1 MNILIIDDDKN
12 YLADVLMMLGDE
24 YNCFT
29 ATSAKKGLRIF
40 KNEII
45 DLVLLDIY
53 LNSEYE
59 GLELLE
65 IFKKLDALVP
75 IIMIT
80 NYDDVST
87 VVKAM
92 KMEAYDY
99 FDKKFEFMKL
109 EQSIRNALNE
119 RRLILENLGLQE
131 ELRQYESAII
141 YKSQKMKAVFNK
153 IRQAAATDSTVLITG
168 ETGTGKNL
176 VAKEIHRLSERSAK
190 PFITVNANAIPET
203 MFESELFGH
212 EKGAFTGALQLRR
225 GKFELAEGGAIFLDE
240 ISEIEPQFQAKLLR
254 VIEDKEFE
262 RIGGANTQKLN
273 VRIISATHRNLDDMI
288 SQGKFR
294 SDIYYRLNVFPI
306 HIPPL
311 RERIEDIEPLVNHF
325 IAQYSKQMGKEIYG
339 VSKECLQY
347 LKSHDWP
354 GNVRELM
361 NAIERACIQ
370 ANAPTLS
377 LDYFEELHFETRSI
391 PTYKEARTRC
401 LETFKQEY
409 FSKVIEIAEGNITEA
424 AKLMDIPRPSLHEML
439 RNLGDNRDIQAGV

>member
-1 MNILIIDDDKN
+1 MTILIIDDDKD
-12 YLADVLMMLGDE
+12 YLTDVLMMLGDE

-40 KNEII
+40 KNEIV

-65 IFKKLDALVP
+65 TFKKLDALVP

-92 KMEAYDY
+92 KMKAYDY

-119 RRLILENLGLQE
+119 RRLILENLGLHE

-176 VAKEIHRLSERSAK
+176 VAKEIHRLSERSAR

-212 EKGAFTGALQLRR
+212 ERGAFTGALQLRR
-225 GKFELAEGGAIFLDE
+225 GKFELAEGGTIFLDE

-254 VIEDKEFE
+254 VVDDKEFE
-262 RIGGANTQKLN
+262 RIGGTNTRKLN
-273 VRIISATHRNLDDMI
+273 VRIISATNRNLDDMI

-294 SDIYYRLNVFPI
+294 SDLYYRLNIFPI

-311 RERIEDIEPLVNHF
+311 RERVEDIEPLVNHF
-325 IAQYSKQMGKEIYG
+325 IAQYSKQTGKKIYG

-347 LKSHDWP
+347 LKSYDWP

-370 ANAPTLS
+370 TTTPILS
-377 LDYFEELHFETRSI
+377 LDYFEALHFEPRSI

-401 LETFKQEY
+401 LETFKREY
-409 FSKVIEIAEGNITEA
+409 LSKVIEITGGNITKA
-424 AKLMDIPRPSLHEML
+424 AQLMDIPRPSLHEML
-439 RNLGDNRDIQAGV
+439 RNLGDNRYIQTGV